1 MINVSISYGFG
12 KENRYNLESIP
23 QSIQLALHKYE
34 KCVTFRD
41 EIYRN
46 IEENNINVVAVH
58 MPLDILKIPFKNAVD
73 MIEDLYEHIECKNF
87 VFHPNKGFTDFIT
100 NLISICQHLNICIE
114 TFGWKSNKE
123 LRTPLN
129 IIEFILSAR
138 GANLS
143 MVLDTSHVDE
153 VWFDHRVLPFLLDY
167 TSIIHLSN
175 RAKGVGQHLPFN
187 DHRGSLN
194 LVMFV
199 KELKRRYHWNG
210 DIVLEYMEDYKHK
223 LQKNSEYIMELLK

>member
-34 KCVTFRD
+34 KYVTFRD

-58 MPLDILKIPFKNAVD
+58 MPLDILKIPFKNAAD
-73 MIEDLYEHIECKNF
+73 MIDDLYNNSKCKRF
-87 VFHPNKGFTDFIT
+87 VIHPNKGIGEFLSSMDTV
-100 NLISICQHLNICIE
+100 NRNVHWCIE
-114 TFGWKSNKE
+114 TFGWKSNKV

-129 IIEFILSAR
+129 IIEFIIATR
-138 GANLS
+138 GNYS

-187 DHRGSLN
+187 DQRGSLN
-194 LVMFV
+194 LVLFV

-223 LQKNSEYIMELLK
+223 LHKNSEFILELLK